1 MKDLNFIKLAVVY
14 AGCFLGAGYVSGQ
27 ELLQYFGDFGLMGY
41 VGLAGAM
48 LLFFL
53 LGLLIM
59 SLTEKTGIYEA
70 EKLAVPWEIKPLRVC
85 FSALEMLLMFAI
97 AAIMNAGAGALAEQ
111 LFSIPH
117 AAAGAV
123 FAGVVLLC
131 ALAGLSSLVSVFS
144 LSVPCLALASVLT
157 AAATL
162 ARGGVP
168 ALETQS
174 ANGLLGN
181 WFVSAMNFACYNFFA
196 TIVIIA
202 PFGRYVKKRGTRVA
216 GIGCGTFMLLLI
228 ALGVLLSVDCVP
240 GAAESELPMLTVAA
254 RLHPWA
260 GYGYAL
266 LLIAAMFGAALSSQ
280 VSVVN
285 YFAGKFPAVGRK
297 RGLFTAL
304 VCGTSFAAGLFGFGD
319 LIGVLYPVFGYG
331 SILFIVTITAHY
343 FMISGKRK
351 KKNEG

>member
-1 MKDLNFIKLAVVY
+1 MKDLNFIRLAVVY

-41 VGLAGAM
+41 VGLAAAM

-53 LGLLIM
+53 LGVLIM
-59 SLTEKTGIYEA
+59 SLTAKTGIYDA
-70 EKLAVPWEIKPLRVC
+70 EKLTVPWELKLLRVC

-97 AAIMNAGAGALAEQ
+97 AAIMNSGAGALAQQ
-111 LFSIPH
+111 LFGLPH

-123 FAGVVLLC
+123 FAALVLVC

-144 LSVPCLALASVLT
+144 LSVPCLALASVIT
-157 AAATL
+157 AVATF
-162 ARGGVP
+162 ATGGVP
-168 ALETQS
+168 AFETQS

-181 WFVSAMNFACYNFFA
+181 WFVSAMNFACYNFFG

-202 PFGRYVKKRGTRVA
+202 PFGHYVKKRGTALA
-216 GIGCGTFMLLLI
+216 GIGCGTLMLLLI

-240 GAAESELPMLTVAA
+240 GAAESELPMLTVAGK
-254 RLHPWA
+254 LHPWA
-260 GYGYAL
+260 AYGYAL

-285 YFAGKFPAVGRK
+285 YFVEKFLALGRK

-304 VCGTSFAAGLFGFGD
+304 VCGASFAAGLFGFGD

-331 SILFIVTITAHY
+331 SVLFIITITVHY
-343 FMISGKRK
+343 FMISGKK
-351 KKNEG
+351 DGKA